1 MNILIDTQTP
11 VETEYTNKIRIKAL
25 DDANFKLQYFL
36 ESTNLS
42 QIKWFYSMAM
52 QNNEE
57 RKKLYM

>member
-1 MNILIDTQTP
+1 MKEIQSNSE
-11 VETEYTNKIRIKAL
+11 VHEKFTNQIRIQAL

-52 QNNEE
+52 KNNEK
-57 RKKLYM
+57 RKKLYI